1 MPFSYPPAPVACA
14 GPAAYNAPVT
24 HEPDPNSVSASA
36 LHAVLQ
42 RLAQDPT
49 LLRALGDSPLDH
61 LELTRGA
68 GSWSLRLR
76 ASAAVA
82 DADRTLVQSV
92 VDRAMEGVLR
102 DRPLP
107 PADVR
112 PHVIAAR
119 SHLDQGNPGRA
130 VEVAEEAL
138 QRWPDNLD
146 LRTYRALGLSALG
159 RIEEAIQEYREVLRR
174 DPHSAFANSALSG
187 LLVRQGDWQG
197 ALAHARAAL
206 VLAPDDAL
214 ALHALALANEK
225 LGLYQEAQEALHRAL
240 EVDPDL
246 PGAAEDLRRVE
257 EQLAPDV
264 EIDLLGPQT
273 PTASTAPTA
282 APPPPPP
289 PASDARWGAASHELI
304 AATNGRRC
312 PQCQTT
318 NPDRVSF
325 CVKCGARLG

>member
-1 MPFSYPPAPVACA
+1 MQGCGPVACVR
-14 GPAAYNAPVT
+14 PAAYNAPVT
-24 HEPDPNSVSASA
+24 SEPDSGCISARA
-36 LHAVLQ
+36 LQAVLA
-42 RLAQDPT
+42 RLAQDPP
-49 LLRALGDSPLDH
+49 LLRALGDEPLDH
-61 LELTRGA
+61 LQLTLEDGA
-68 GSWSLRLR
+68 VSLRLR
-76 ASAAVA
+76 PSANVA
-82 DADRTLVQSV
+82 DADRSLVQSV
-92 VDRAMEGVLR
+92 VNRTLEGALR

-107 PADVR
+107 PADSR

-159 RIEEAIQEYREVLRR
+159 RIEESIREYREVLRR
-174 DPHSAFANSALSG
+174 DPRSAFANSALSG

-197 ALAHARAAL
+197 AVAHARAAL
-206 VLAPDDAL
+206 ALAPDDAL

-225 LGLYQEAQEALHRAL
+225 LELYQEAQEALHRAL

-282 APPPPPP
+282 APPPPPS

-304 AATNGRRC
+304 APTNGRRC
-312 PQCQTT
+312 PQCQTA